1 MKSCFPKPYLVLR
14 ANGRVRVDLGSGP
27 SLCERE
33 VERSR
38 GKIGKHEKR
47 EKGKIKTRDVST
59 VDSFQCLLKRK
70 KGK

>member
-14 ANGRVRVDLGSGP
+14 ANRRIRVNLGSGP
-27 SLCERE
+27 GLCERE

-47 EKGKIKTRDVST
+47 SKGKIKT
-59 VDSFQCLLKRK
+59 
-70 KGK
+70 